1 MAWELL
7 FTSDI
12 GILSLITIGFILVM
26 AVYIWR
32 YAVRHAKQD
41 EMAHG
46 TPKQL
51 AGTH

>member
-26 AVYIWR
+26 AVYIMR
-32 YAVRHAKQD
+32 YAMQHARQEEQEHSSDRHV
-41 EMAHG
+41 
-46 TPKQL
+46 
-51 AGTH
+51 AGVH

>member
-32 YAVRHAKQD
+32 YAMQHAKQ
-41 EMAHG
+41 EEKELSSHK
-46 TPKQL
+46 PV
-51 AGTH
+51 AGVH

>member
-32 YAVRHAKQD
+32 YAVRHAKED
-41 EMAHG
+41 AREHSA
-46 TPKQL
+46 PKGV
-51 AGTH
+51 AGVH

>member
-32 YAVRHAKQD
+32 YAMQHAKQ
-41 EMAHG
+41 EELEHSS
-46 TPKQL
+46 PKNI
-51 AGTH
+51 AGVH

>member
-32 YAVRHAKQD
+32 YAMQHAKQD
-41 EMAHG
+41 EMAHS
-46 TPKQL
+46 TSKPL
-51 AGTH
+51 AGSH

>member
-26 AVYIWR
+26 AVYIWH
-32 YAVRHAKQD
+32 YAMQHAKQ
-41 EMAHG
+41 EEQEHSSH
-46 TPKQL
+46 KNV
-51 AGTH
+51 AGVH

>member
-26 AVYIWR
+26 AVYIWH
-32 YAVRHAKQD
+32 YAVKHAKEEQ
-41 EMAHG
+41 ELSSHK
-46 TPKQL
+46 PV
-51 AGTH
+51 AGVH

>member
-12 GILSLITIGFILVM
+12 GIFSLITIGFILVM

-32 YAVRHAKQD
+32 YAVKHAKEEEQ
-41 EMAHG
+41 EISTH
-46 TPKQL
+46 KHV
-51 AGTH
+51 AGVH